1 MSEGPPPIESPE
13 TFSPFL
19 PIPAGGADLHA
30 TGMNPSIGRAPRFET
45 AAISLV
51 PPAHVES
58 RWRPKPPRVLT
69 VKLTFPEGVPLLDVP
84 DAKPKKPKPDLPA
97 KRRTKHTRLKPPS
110 ETLALSDRLFYM
122 LQPPL
127 EDLLAGQEL
136 GMPFEPFP
144 YQYQGIAWLFSH
156 DSALLADEMGLG
168 KTMQT
173 ITAIRLLLRAGQ
185 IRRVLL
191 VCPKPLIPNWQ
202 REFAFWAHEI
212 PVHTIEGNWEKRKLA
227 WTQPGVPVL
236 LTNYEKITRD
246 WVDLGPP
253 PKPDGSPSDEP
264 DDRPRFDLV
273 VLDEAQ
279 RIKNGESVTNKVIR
293 SVGRGR
299 SWALTGTPIENRPE
313 ELVNLYKFLGP
324 LGKDDDA
331 DLGRLRNISLK
342 HILRRS
348 KDLVHPDMPPRLD
361 RTEFLELSPGQQTA
375 YDTAEKDGVVRLKEM
390 GDDVTVSGAMELVMR
405 LKQIA
410 NFDPLTEQSCKLDAL
425 CSDLEEISA
434 SGGKAI
440 LFSQWTKTIDWI
452 HGHLK
457 RRVPQSNPLV
467 YHGGIP
473 HKQREPI
480 LAEFKDDPS
489 KHMLL
494 MSYGTGA
501 VGLNLQFAG
510 YVFLYDRWWNP
521 AIEDQAINRAHRV
534 GVKNKV
540 VVTKYI
546 CSDTVEERI
555 DKVLEDKRD
564 IFREVLGE
572 ADSERE
578 ALGWEAK
585 DIFGLFEL
593 QVPNKP
599 VLDGPLRMAA

>member
-1 MSEGPPPIESPE
+1 MTPE
-13 TFSPFL
+13 RP
-19 PIPAGGADLHA
+19 PIPAPDVVTPFAPLRAEVHA
-30 TGMNPSIGRAPRFET
+30 TGMNPTLARPPRCEAAAVSLRPAAET
-45 AAISLV
+45 GD
-51 PPAHVES
+51 
-58 RWRPKPPRVLT
+58 RWRPKAPPVRT
-69 VKLTFPEGVPLLDVP
+69 VKLMFPEAVPLLEP
-84 DAKPKKPKPDLPA
+84 PKPKPVSEKPRNPSG
-97 KRRTKHTRLKPPS
+97 KRTRLKPP
-110 ETLALSDRLFYM
+110 TNALALSDRLFYL

-127 EDLLAGQEL
+127 EELLAGQDL
-136 GMPFEPFP
+136 AMPFEPFP

-173 ITAIRLLLRAGQ
+173 ITAIRLLLRSGQ
-185 IRRVLL
+185 VRRVLL
-191 VCPKPLIPNWQ
+191 ICPKPLIPNWQ
-202 REFAFWAHEI
+202 REFAFWAEEI
-212 PVHTIEGNWEKRKLA
+212 PVHTIEGDWSKRKIA

-264 DDRPRFDLV
+264 DDRPKFDLV

-279 RIKNGESVTNKVIR
+279 RIKNGESVTAKVIK

-299 SWALTGTPIENRPE
+299 SWALTGTPIENRPD
-313 ELVNLYKFLGP
+313 ELVNLYRFLGP
-324 LGKDDDA
+324 LGNDEDA
-331 DLGRLRNISLK
+331 DLSRLRTISES

-361 RTEFLELSPGQQTA
+361 RTEYLELAPGQQTA
-375 YDTAEKDGVVRLKEM
+375 YQTAETEGVVRLREQ

-410 NFDPLTEQSCKLDAL
+410 NFDPLTDQSCKLDAL
-425 CSDLEEISA
+425 CSDMEEIAA

-440 LFSQWTKTIDWI
+440 LFSQWTKTLDWI
-452 HGHLK
+452 DGHLRAK
-457 RRVPQSNPLV
+457 VPQSNPLI
-467 YHGGIP
+467 YHGGVP

-480 LAEFKDDPS
+480 LAEFKERDDR
-489 KHMLL
+489 HIIL

-546 CSDTVEERI
+546 CTDTVEERI
-555 DKVLEDKRD
+555 NKVLQEKRD
-564 IFREVLGE
+564 IFQAVLGE
-572 ADSERE
+572 ADSEKE
-578 ALGWEAK
+578 TLGWQAK
-585 DIFGLFEL
+585 DIFALFDL
-593 QVPNKP
+593 NVPGKAE
-599 VLDGPLRMAA
+599 LDGPLRLAA